1 MLMWLNGRYTQQAL
15 LSTVCNAEFWH
26 KKGQPPNEYPQKPFF
41 DENVVGNQP
50 KYDENGDMIL
60 TEEEKAMWRKRL
72 FMGLK
77 IKQANFEANKREGG
91 E

>member
-1 MLMWLNGRYTQQAL
+1 MWMNGRYTQQAL

-26 KKGQPPNEYPQKPFF
+26 KKGQPPYEYPDKSLFS
-41 DENVVGNQP
+41 DKEVNKA

-60 TEEEKAMWRKRL
+60 TEEEKAKWRKRL

-91 E
+91 